1 MEYTIQKLANLAGIS
16 TRTLRYYDE
25 IGILKPARINASG
38 YRIYGQE
45 QVDRLQQIMFYRE
58 LSMQLEH
65 IKDILNEPDFDIT
78 KALIQHREKL
88 LAKRERIDMLID
100 NIHKTLDEK
109 EGSRIMTNQEKFE
122 GFKKR
127 LIEENEKKYG
137 NEVREKYGEEAMNA
151 SKAKMM
157 NLTQEQYD
165 AWTKLEN
172 KLNQMLIKAME
183 TGDPASE
190 LAQKTADLHK
200 QWLTFTWSQYSKEAH
215 AGVTQMYVED
225 ERFSAYYDQIQLGS
239 AKFLR
244 DAVQIYIRNLESDC
258 TCN

>member
-1 MEYTIQKLANLAGIS
+1 MHNVEYTIQKLAKLAGVS

-25 IGILKPARINASG
+25 IEILKPARTNASG
-38 YRIYGQE
+38 YRIYNQE

-65 IKDILNEPDFDIT
+65 IKDILNEPDFDAT

-88 LAKRERIDMLID
+88 LAKRERIDRLIE
-100 NIHKTLDEK
+100 NINKTLDEK
-109 EGSRIMTNQEKFE
+109 EGSLIMSDKEKFE

-137 NEVREKYGEEAMNA
+137 NEIREKYGEETINA

-165 AWTKLEN
+165 SFTKLEN

-225 ERFSAYYDQIQLGS
+225 ERFSAYYDQIKLGS

-244 DAVQIYIRNLESDC
+244 DAVQIYTGMIK
-258 TCN
+258 